1 MVPRRLG
8 YTSVARWFVCQNLC
22 EFSLGRFVYT
32 GIQIL
37 FAESHISHLNVVKA
51 ETSNFFRI
59 AVADIYNVEY
69 VSGLLT
75 AFYKF
80 AE

>member
-8 YTSVARWFVCQNLC
+8 YTSVARWFVSQNLC
-22 EFSLGRFVYT
+22 EFSLGYSVYT
-32 GIQIL
+32 GTQIL
-37 FAESHISHLNVVKA
+37 ICRISHLNVVKT

-69 VSGLLT
+69 GSGLLT

-80 AE
+80 GE